1 MALKITIDG
10 REVSHPLARAVL
22 ALLGAVVLFVV
33 FAVVLFIALPLI
45 WFAVL
50 ALLMLILG
58 LLVLA
63 PRLIQGF
70 RAGRQRQDKLLESRP
85 ESAASGLERDDPGP
99 DAGSG

>member
-22 ALLGAVVLFVV
+22 ALLGAVVFFVV

-50 ALLMLILG
+50 A
-58 LLVLA
+58 
-63 PRLIQGF
+63 RF
-70 RAGRQRQDKLLESRP
+70 
-85 ESAASGLERDDPGP
+85 
-99 DAGSG
+99 